1 MVSVQVQ
8 PGSIVKGK
16 VVRLHDF
23 GAFVEIAPEITG
35 LVHISEV
42 HRDFVENIH
51 AYLTEGQDVQVKIVA
66 IKEDGR
72 IDLSIKR
79 ADPSW
84 EEETQRR
91 QTTKIDKEF
100 NQRLRKFM
108 HQSDMIQGEV
118 RRRRRSRQ

>member
-1 MVSVQVQ
+1 MVSAQ
-8 PGSIVKGK
+8 PGSIVTGK

-23 GAFVEIAPEITG
+23 GAFVEVEPDVTG

-51 AYLTEGQDVQVKIVA
+51 AYLTEGQEVTVKVVA
-66 IKEDGR
+66 IKDDGR

-79 ADPSW
+79 ADSGW
-84 EEETQRR
+84 EDEVQRR
-91 QTTKIDKEF
+91 QSTKPDKEF

-118 RRRRRSRQ
+118 RRRKRSHQ

>member
-1 MVSVQVQ
+1 MVTIQ
-8 PGSIVKGK
+8 PGTIVNGK

-23 GAFVEIAPEITG
+23 GAFVEIAPDTTG

-42 HRDFVENIH
+42 DSDFVENIH
-51 AYLTEGQDVQVKIVA
+51 AYLTEGQDVQVRVMA
-66 IKEDGR
+66 IKDDGR

-79 ADPSW
+79 ADPDW
-84 EEETQRR
+84 EEETTRR
-91 QTTKIDKEF
+91 QTTRVDKEF

>member
-1 MVSVQVQ
+1 MVSVSI
-8 PGSIVKGK
+8 GSIVTGK
-16 VVRLHDF
+16 VVRLHDY
-23 GAFVEIAPEITG
+23 GAFVEVAPDTTG

-51 AYLTEGQDVQVKIVA
+51 AYLTEGQDVTVKVLA
-66 IKEDGR
+66 IKDDGR

-84 EEETQRR
+84 EDEVQRR
-91 QTTKIDKEF
+91 QSTKPDKEF
-100 NQRLRKFM
+100 NSRLRKFM

-118 RRRRRSRQ
+118 RRRKRARQ

>member
-1 MVSVQVQ
+1 MAVQ
-8 PGSIVKGK
+8 PGMIVNGK
-16 VVRLHDF
+16 VVRLEDF
-23 GAFVEIAPEITG
+23 GAFVELEPDTTG

-51 AYLTEGQDVQVKIVA
+51 AYLSEGQQVQVKVLA
-66 IKEDGR
+66 VKDDGK
-72 IDLSIKR
+72 IDLSIKQ

-84 EEETQRR
+84 EEERGGGRR
-91 QTTKIDKEF
+91 GGNRVDKEF

-118 RRRRRSRQ
+118 RRRLRSRQ